1 MVEALAA
8 KGATVYSLDLLPR
21 ISRAQSM
28 DALSSQATVS
38 GYRAGLS
45 AAEHLAK
52 FFPMFMTA
60 AGTVPPAKVL
70 VMGAGVAGL
79 QAIATARRLGA
90 VVRAYDVRAAAKEEV
105 QSLGAKF
112 VELDLETQD
121 GAGGYA
127 KEQSAEYLA
136 KQQELLAAEVAASDV
151 VITTAQ
157 IPGRKAPVLV
167 TEAMVRG
174 MSEGAVIVDMAA
186 DSGGNCELSVA
197 GEDVVVDGV
206 TVVGL
211 TNPPASMPTHASF
224 LFARNIANFLGLVVT
239 EGELVPDF
247 DDEIVVGTCV
257 VRAGQVV
264 HGPTAE
270 ALGLS
275 VPARR
280 HPSPAPSGRR
290 PSSPMTP
297 TPAGV
302 MSSFLSGDIIIRD
315 GDPRVPHDLRAG
327 DLRRQRSGVP
337 GAEHPAHA
345 AHVGQQCHPRHRAGR
360 RHDHHGH
367 GPGAAQMVLGF
378 FAVLLATLNIVG
390 GFTVTDRMLE
400 MFKSK
405 PSDKAAGA
413 KAADD
418 RGRCQVSSLTSSREL
433 AHTPVWI
440 DLSTWP
446 PPSRSSSPS
455 RD

>member
-1 MVEALAA
+1 MKLAVIRESRPGEDRVAVVPEVAAKLAQTGVEVVVESGAGAAARFSDEDFRAAGATVVPDAESALAGA
-8 KGATVYSLDLLPR
+8 AVVARVQPPTLEEVAELPQGVSVISFLQPVAAAEVVGAMAARGATVYSLDLLPR

-28 DALSSQATVS
+28 DALSSQATVA

-105 QSLGAKF
+105 ESLGAKF
-112 VELDLETQD
+112 VELDLETQE

-167 TEAMVRG
+167 TESMVQG

-197 GEDVVVDGV
+197 GEDVRVGGV

-211 TNPPASMPTHASF
+211 SNPPASMPTHASF
-224 LFARNIANFLGLVVT
+224 LYSRNIANFLGLLVKD
-239 EGELVPDF
+239 GQLVPDF
-247 DDEIVVGTCV
+247 DDEIVAGTCV
-257 VRAGQVV
+257 VRDGEVV
-264 HGPTAE
+264 HSPTAE
-270 ALGLS
+270 ALGLAP
-275 VPARR
+275 PATE
-280 HPSPAPSGRR
+280 PAAA
-290 PSSPMTP
+290 TP
-297 TPAGV
+297 PTDQGSTDQAPTD
-302 MSSFLSGDIIIRD
+302 SD
-315 GDPRVPHDLRAG
+315 G
-327 DLRRQRSGVP
+327 
-337 GAEHPAHA
+337 
-345 AHVGQQCHPRHRAGR
+345 
-360 RHDHHGH
+360 
-367 GPGAAQMVLGF
+367 
-378 FAVLLATLNIVG
+378 AT
-390 GFTVTDRMLE
+390 E
-400 MFKSK
+400 SK
-405 PSDKAAGA
+405 ETGS
-413 KAADD
+413 
-418 RGRCQVSSLTSSREL
+418 
-433 AHTPVWI
+433 
-440 DLSTWP
+440 
-446 PPSRSSSPS
+446 
-455 RD
+455 

>member
-1 MVEALAA
+1 MPVKLAVIKESRPGERRVAIVPEVATRLAKTGVEVVVQSGAGAEARFSDEDYVQAGATVAADASAALAGADFVAHVQPLSVDEAALLPEGVSVMSFLQPVSSTDVVQALAA
-8 KGATVYSLDLLPR
+8 RGATVYSLDLLPR

-28 DALSSQATVS
+28 DALSSQATVA

-112 VELDLETQD
+112 VELGLETQD

-157 IPGRKAPVLV
+157 IPGRKAPILV
-167 TEAMVRG
+167 TESMVRG

-197 GEDVVVDGV
+197 GEDVRVDGV

-211 TNPPASMPTHASF
+211 ANPPSSMPTHASF
-224 LFARNIANFLGLVVT
+224 LYARNIANFLGLVVT
-239 EGELVPDF
+239 DGQLVPDF
-247 DDEIVVGTCV
+247 DDEIVAGTCV
-257 VRAGQVV
+257 VRAGTVV

-275 VPARR
+275 VPA
-280 HPSPAPSGRR
+280 PEPAPEAAESAVR
-290 PSSPMTP
+290 SDA
-297 TPAGV
+297 PAET
-302 MSSFLSGDIIIRD
+302 
-315 GDPRVPHDLRAG
+315 
-327 DLRRQRSGVP
+327 
-337 GAEHPAHA
+337 GADNEQ
-345 AHVGQQCHPRHRAGR
+345 G
-360 RHDHHGH
+360 
-367 GPGAAQMVLGF
+367 
-378 FAVLLATLNIVG
+378 
-390 GFTVTDRMLE
+390 E
-400 MFKSK
+400 S
-405 PSDKAAGA
+405 
-413 KAADD
+413 
-418 RGRCQVSSLTSSREL
+418 
-433 AHTPVWI
+433 
-440 DLSTWP
+440 
-446 PPSRSSSPS
+446 
-455 RD
+455 

>member
-1 MVEALAA
+1 VKLAVIRESRPGEDRVAIVPEVATRLASTGVEVVVESGAGERARFSDEAFRQAGATVVDDAAAALSGAAVVARVQPPTDDEVGALPEGVSLISFLQPVAAAETVQALAA
-8 KGATVYSLDLLPR
+8 RGATVYSLDLLPR

-28 DALSSQATVS
+28 DALSSQATVA

-136 KQQELLAAEVAASDV
+136 RQQELLAAEVAGADV

-157 IPGRKAPVLV
+157 IPGRRAPVLV
-167 TEAMVRG
+167 TAAMVEG
-174 MSEGAVIVDMAA
+174 MADGSVIVDMAA
-186 DSGGNCELSVA
+186 DSGGNCEVTVA
-197 GEDVVVDGV
+197 GEDVSYHGV

-224 LFARNIANFLGLVVT
+224 LYARNIANFLGL
-239 EGELVPDF
+239 LVKDGQLAPDF
-247 DDEIVVGTCV
+247 SDEIVAGTCV
-257 VRAGQVV
+257 VRDGRVV

-270 ALGLS
+270 ALGLT
-275 VPARR
+275 V
-280 HPSPAPSGRR
+280 
-290 PSSPMTP
+290 
-297 TPAGV
+297 
-302 MSSFLSGDIIIRD
+302 
-315 GDPRVPHDLRAG
+315 
-327 DLRRQRSGVP
+327 
-337 GAEHPAHA
+337 AE
-345 AHVGQQCHPRHRAGR
+345 
-360 RHDHHGH
+360 
-367 GPGAAQMVLGF
+367 
-378 FAVLLATLNIVG
+378 
-390 GFTVTDRMLE
+390 
-400 MFKSK
+400 
-405 PSDKAAGA
+405 
-413 KAADD
+413 
-418 RGRCQVSSLTSSREL
+418 
-433 AHTPVWI
+433 
-440 DLSTWP
+440 P
-446 PPSRSSSPS
+446 PPEPGTSGSIESEEMGS
-455 RD
+455 

>member
-1 MVEALAA
+1 MPVKLAVIKESRPGEDRVAIVPEVAAKLAKTGVDVVVQAGAAAAARFGDQEFVDAGATVVADAATALRGADFVAHVQPLTVEEVGLLDDGTSVMSFLQPLAATDVVEALAA

-38 GYRAGLS
+38 GYRAGLA

-167 TEAMVRG
+167 TRAMMAG
-174 MSEGAVIVDMAA
+174 MSEGAVLIDMAA
-186 DSGGNCELSVA
+186 DSGGNCEGSKP
-197 GEDVVVDGV
+197 GEEVRIGGV

-239 EGELVPDF
+239 DGELVPDF
-247 DDEIVVGTCV
+247 DDEIVAGTCV

-264 HGPTAE
+264 HAPTAE
-270 ALGLS
+270 ALGLT
-275 VPARR
+275 VPAAA
-280 HPSPAPSGRR
+280 PAPAPEATDAPESGADNEQGESR
-290 PSSPMTP
+290 T
-297 TPAGV
+297 
-302 MSSFLSGDIIIRD
+302 
-315 GDPRVPHDLRAG
+315 LRA
-327 DLRRQRSGVP
+327 SW
-337 GAEHPAHA
+337 
-345 AHVGQQCHPRHRAGR
+345 
-360 RHDHHGH
+360 
-367 GPGAAQMVLGF
+367 
-378 FAVLLATLNIVG
+378 N
-390 GFTVTDRMLE
+390 
-400 MFKSK
+400 S
-405 PSDKAAGA
+405 
-413 KAADD
+413 
-418 RGRCQVSSLTSSREL
+418 
-433 AHTPVWI
+433 
-440 DLSTWP
+440 
-446 PPSRSSSPS
+446 
-455 RD
+455 

>member
-1 MVEALAA
+1 MPDIPMPVKLAVIKESRPGEDRVAIVPEVAAKLAKTGVDVVVQSGAGHGARFSDDEYVRAGATVAPDVAATLADADFVAHVQPMTIDEVALLPQGVSVLSFLQPVASADVVEAFAA

-28 DALSSQATVS
+28 DALSSQATVA

-105 QSLGAKF
+105 ESLGAKF

-167 TEAMVRG
+167 TEAMVHA
-174 MSEGAVIVDMAA
+174 MSQGAVIIDMAA

-197 GEDVVVDGV
+197 GEDVVVGGV

-211 TNPPASMPTHASF
+211 SNPPASMPTHASF
-224 LFARNIANFLGLVVT
+224 LYSRNIANFLGLVVT
-239 EGELVPDF
+239 DGALAPDF
-247 DDEIVVGTCV
+247 DDEIVAGTCV

-270 ALGLS
+270 ALGLT
-275 VPARR
+275 VPA
-280 HPSPAPSGRR
+280 PAD
-290 PSSPMTP
+290 PMAAADNGETP
-297 TPAGV
+297 T
-302 MSSFLSGDIIIRD
+302 GD
-315 GDPRVPHDLRAG
+315 
-327 DLRRQRSGVP
+327 
-337 GAEHPAHA
+337 
-345 AHVGQQCHPRHRAGR
+345 
-360 RHDHHGH
+360 
-367 GPGAAQMVLGF
+367 
-378 FAVLLATLNIVG
+378 
-390 GFTVTDRMLE
+390 
-400 MFKSK
+400 
-405 PSDKAAGA
+405 
-413 KAADD
+413 AADET
-418 RGRCQVSSLTSSREL
+418 QEES
-433 AHTPVWI
+433 
-440 DLSTWP
+440 
-446 PPSRSSSPS
+446 
-455 RD
+455 

>member
-1 MVEALAA
+1 MPGIPMPVKLAVIKESRPGEDRVAIVPEVAAKLAKTGVDVVVQSGAGAGARFSDDDYTEAGASVVADATSALAGADFVAHVQPLTLDEVALLPEGVSVMSFLQPVASADVVQALAA

-28 DALSSQATVS
+28 DALSSQATVA

-112 VELDLETQD
+112 VELDLETQA

-136 KQQELLAAEVAASDV
+136 KQQELLAAEVAAADV

-174 MSEGAVIVDMAA
+174 MSTGAVIIDMAA

-206 TVVGL
+206 TIVGL

-224 LFARNIANFLGLVVT
+224 LYARNIANFLGLVVT
-239 EGELVPDF
+239 DGELAPDF
-247 DDEIVVGTCV
+247 DDEIVIGTCV
-257 VRAGQVV
+257 VRAGTVV

-270 ALGLS
+270 ALGLT
-275 VPARR
+275 VPA
-280 HPSPAPSGRR
+280 PAAAPAP
-290 PSSPMTP
+290 
-297 TPAGV
+297 
-302 MSSFLSGDIIIRD
+302 D
-315 GDPRVPHDLRAG
+315 
-327 DLRRQRSGVP
+327 
-337 GAEHPAHA
+337 
-345 AHVGQQCHPRHRAGR
+345 
-360 RHDHHGH
+360 
-367 GPGAAQMVLGF
+367 
-378 FAVLLATLNIVG
+378 
-390 GFTVTDRMLE
+390 
-400 MFKSK
+400 
-405 PSDKAAGA
+405 
-413 KAADD
+413 
-418 RGRCQVSSLTSSREL
+418 TSSDAPAESG
-433 AHTPVWI
+433 A
-440 DLSTWP
+440 DNEQGES
-446 PPSRSSSPS
+446 
-455 RD
+455 

>member
-1 MVEALAA
+1 MPGIPMPVKLAVIKESRPGEHRVAIVPEVAAKLAKTGVDVVVQSGAAADARFSDEDFVAAGATVVPDAATALSGADFVAHVQPLSVDEVALLPEGASVMSFLQPLASTDVVEALAA
-8 KGATVYSLDLLPR
+8 RGATMYSLDLLPR

-28 DALSSQATVS
+28 DALSSQATVA
-38 GYRAGLS
+38 GYRAGLA

-136 KQQELLAAEVAASDV
+136 KQQELLAAEVAAADV

-157 IPGRKAPVLV
+157 IPGRKAPILV
-167 TEAMVRG
+167 TEAMVHG
-174 MSEGAVIVDMAA
+174 MAEGAVIVDMAA

-197 GEDVVVDGV
+197 GQDVVVGGV

-224 LFARNIANFLGLVVT
+224 LYARNIANFLGLVVK

-247 DDEIVVGTCV
+247 DDEIVAGTCV
-257 VRAGQVV
+257 VRAGTVV

-275 VPARR
+275 VPA
-280 HPSPAPSGRR
+280 PEPEPAPE
-290 PSSPMTP
+290 
-297 TPAGV
+297 PAATDT
-302 MSSFLSGDIIIRD
+302 SD
-315 GDPRVPHDLRAG
+315 A
-327 DLRRQRSGVP
+327 
-337 GAEHPAHA
+337 PA
-345 AHVGQQCHPRHRAGR
+345 
-360 RHDHHGH
+360 
-367 GPGAAQMVLGF
+367 
-378 FAVLLATLNIVG
+378 
-390 GFTVTDRMLE
+390 
-400 MFKSK
+400 
-405 PSDKAAGA
+405 AAGA
-413 KAADD
+413 DNEQ
-418 RGRCQVSSLTSSREL
+418 GES
-433 AHTPVWI
+433 
-440 DLSTWP
+440 
-446 PPSRSSSPS
+446 
-455 RD
+455 

>member
-1 MVEALAA
+1 MPVKLAVIKESRPGEDRVAIVPEVAAKLARTGVDVVVQSGAAAGARFSDEEFVEAGATVVPDVPSALQGADFVAHVQPLTLDEVALLPEGVSVMSFLQPVASSDVVEALAA

-38 GYRAGLS
+38 GYRAGL
-45 AAEHLAK
+45 AGAEHLAK

-167 TEAMVRG
+167 TEAMVHG
-174 MSEGAVIVDMAA
+174 MAEGAVIIDMAA
-186 DSGGNCELSVA
+186 DSGGNCELSKP
-197 GEDVVVDGV
+197 GEDVRVGGV

-211 TNPPASMPTHASF
+211 TNPPSSMPTHASF
-224 LFARNIANFLGLVVT
+224 LYSRNIANFLGLVVKD
-239 EGELVPDF
+239 GELAPDF

-257 VRAGQVV
+257 VRAGRVV

-275 VPARR
+275 VPA
-280 HPSPAPSGRR
+280 PAAPDPAPTADTEASD
-290 PSSPMTP
+290 
-297 TPAGV
+297 TPA
-302 MSSFLSGDIIIRD
+302 SG
-315 GDPRVPHDLRAG
+315 
-327 DLRRQRSGVP
+327 
-337 GAEHPAHA
+337 
-345 AHVGQQCHPRHRAGR
+345 
-360 RHDHHGH
+360 
-367 GPGAAQMVLGF
+367 
-378 FAVLLATLNIVG
+378 
-390 GFTVTDRMLE
+390 
-400 MFKSK
+400 
-405 PSDKAAGA
+405 
-413 KAADD
+413 
-418 RGRCQVSSLTSSREL
+418 
-433 AHTPVWI
+433 
-440 DLSTWP
+440 STNEQGE
-446 PPSRSSSPS
+446 S
-455 RD
+455 

>member
-1 MVEALAA
+1 MPGIPMPVKLAVIKESRPGEDRVAIVPEVAAKLAKTGVDVVVQSGAGTGARFSDADYTQAGASVVADAPAALAGVDFVA
-8 KGATVYSLDLLPR
+8 HVQPLTVDEVALLPQGVSVMSFLQPVASADVVKALADKGATAYSLDLLPR

-28 DALSSQATVS
+28 DALSSQATVA

-136 KQQELLAAEVAASDV
+136 KQQELLAAEVAAADV

-174 MSEGAVIVDMAA
+174 MAEGAVIIDMAA

-206 TVVGL
+206 TIVGL

-224 LFARNIANFLGLVVT
+224 LYARNIANFLGLVVK

-247 DDEIVVGTCV
+247 EDEIVVGTCV
-257 VRAGQVV
+257 VRAGTVV
-264 HGPTAE
+264 HAPTAE

-275 VPARR
+275 VPA
-280 HPSPAPSGRR
+280 
-290 PSSPMTP
+290 P
-297 TPAGV
+297 TPPDAATG
-302 MSSFLSGDIIIRD
+302 
-315 GDPRVPHDLRAG
+315 
-327 DLRRQRSGVP
+327 
-337 GAEHPAHA
+337 GAPVE
-345 AHVGQQCHPRHRAGR
+345 
-360 RHDHHGH
+360 
-367 GPGAAQMVLGF
+367 
-378 FAVLLATLNIVG
+378 
-390 GFTVTDRMLE
+390 
-400 MFKSK
+400 
-405 PSDKAAGA
+405 AGA
-413 KAADD
+413 DNEQ
-418 RGRCQVSSLTSSREL
+418 GES
-433 AHTPVWI
+433 
-440 DLSTWP
+440 
-446 PPSRSSSPS
+446 
-455 RD
+455 

>member
-1 MVEALAA
+1 MPVKLAVIKESRSGEHRVAIVPEVAAKLARTGVDVVVQADAGEAARFSDAAFVEAGATVVPDAAAALAGADFVAHVQPLTIDEVALLPEGVSIMSFLQPVASADVVKALAA
-8 KGATVYSLDLLPR
+8 KRTTVYSLDLLPR

-136 KQQELLAAEVAASDV
+136 KQQELLAAEVAAADV

-174 MSEGAVIVDMAA
+174 MGEGAVIIDMAA
-186 DSGGNCELSVA
+186 DSGGNCELSKP
-197 GEDVVVDGV
+197 GEDVRVGGV
-206 TVVGL
+206 TVVGM

-224 LFARNIANFLGLVVT
+224 LYARNIANFLALVVAD
-239 EGELVPDF
+239 GELAPDF

-264 HGPTAE
+264 HTPTAE
-270 ALGLS
+270 ALGIN
-275 VPARR
+275 VA
-280 HPSPAPSGRR
+280 
-290 PSSPMTP
+290 
-297 TPAGV
+297 TPAAPG
-302 MSSFLSGDIIIRD
+302 S
-315 GDPRVPHDLRAG
+315 AATA
-327 DLRRQRSGVP
+327 
-337 GAEHPAHA
+337 GAEPNKTPA
-345 AHVGQQCHPRHRAGR
+345 
-360 RHDHHGH
+360 
-367 GPGAAQMVLGF
+367 
-378 FAVLLATLNIVG
+378 TG
-390 GFTVTDRMLE
+390 GDNE
-400 MFKSK
+400 QGES
-405 PSDKAAGA
+405 
-413 KAADD
+413 
-418 RGRCQVSSLTSSREL
+418 
-433 AHTPVWI
+433 
-440 DLSTWP
+440 
-446 PPSRSSSPS
+446 
-455 RD
+455 

>member
-1 MVEALAA
+1 MAIVPEVASRLAKTGVEVVVESGAGVAARFTDDAYRQAGATVVDGASDALAGASVVARVQPPTAEEVAALPQGVSLISFLQPVAAADIVQALAA
-8 KGATVYSLDLLPR
+8 RGATVYSLDLLPR

-28 DALSSQATVS
+28 DALSSQATVG

-157 IPGRKAPVLV
+157 IPGRQAPVLV
-167 TEAMVRG
+167 TASMVEG
-174 MSEGAVIVDMAA
+174 MGEGSVIVDMAA

-197 GEDVVVDGV
+197 GEDVVHHGV

-224 LFARNIANFLGLVVT
+224 LYARNIANFCGLLVKD
-239 EGELVPDF
+239 GELAPDF
-247 DDEIVVGTCV
+247 DDEIVAGTCV
-257 VRAGQVV
+257 VRAGTVV
-264 HGPTAE
+264 HAPTAE
-270 ALGLS
+270 ALGLAP
-275 VPARR
+275 PATA
-280 HPSPAPSGRR
+280 S
-290 PSSPMTP
+290 T
-297 TPAGV
+297 
-302 MSSFLSGDIIIRD
+302 
-315 GDPRVPHDLRAG
+315 
-327 DLRRQRSGVP
+327 VP
-337 GAEHPAHA
+337 GPNSEPPTQEPTTAEE
-345 AHVGQQCHPRHRAGR
+345 G
-360 RHDHHGH
+360 
-367 GPGAAQMVLGF
+367 
-378 FAVLLATLNIVG
+378 T
-390 GFTVTDRMLE
+390 E
-400 MFKSK
+400 S
-405 PSDKAAGA
+405 
-413 KAADD
+413 
-418 RGRCQVSSLTSSREL
+418 
-433 AHTPVWI
+433 
-440 DLSTWP
+440 
-446 PPSRSSSPS
+446 
-455 RD
+455 